1 MSLLVGQEMNILRY
15 SLVCKS
21 ALINPLNKSSHLTWR
36 IAQFMLDR
44 IKETAIHWFHL
55 GIFFPTLISQS
66 WSPEEAVRTS
76 KFPCSSVTYTHFL
89 TSHWKAL
96 QLFMCSVRADVR
108 FHFKWTRH
116 WLQQPADTQVTHG
129 SWVMGLLRKCHR
141 GAGYCSRMAV
151 QLGTGHWEPW
161 SCCNGKK
168 LTLKLLHLVSQE
180 AKNLIV

>member
-21 ALINPLNKSSHLTWR
+21 ALINPLNKSSHLRWR

-76 KFPCSSVTYTHFL
+76 KFPCSSVTYTPFL
-89 TSHWKAL
+89 TLHWKAL
-96 QLFMCSVRADVR
+96 RLLMCSVRADVR

-116 WLQQPADTQVTHG
+116 WLQQPAETQVTHG
-129 SWVMGLLRKCHR
+129 SWGSWGSATGEQGTAPGWR
-141 GAGYCSRMAV
+141 GASAAGNRA
-151 QLGTGHWEPW
+151 LGALE
-161 SCCNGKK
+161 
-168 LTLKLLHLVSQE
+168 LLQRHE
-180 AKNLIV
+180 ADTEAAAPSKPGS